1 MNKNFLTRIIS
12 FVLAAMMILTS
23 LPINTFAETGAAASQ
38 GASDQK
44 GKNYDIVPMDKD
56 YINGLGVKVAKP
68 GANEKAEDFIKNPD
82 QPKIYTLRT
91 DYKTQ
96 KGDKYE
102 ISYQPYIA
110 SVGEAA
116 SKDEKAKINKTIELP
131 ELSGYEKPQ
140 DDFVINY
147 KNIVDAAKD
156 GQERGNKENGLKYS
170 TEQEHKYKAKINTIK
185 IKHVFQ
191 DLEDFSKYTNP
202 DGTVGEKGELITTQN
217 GNTGSTMEVSPYEGE
232 EAKGFVPEANAI
244 TMQVPENTENFILE
258 YRYNRAHYDVVFDTQ
273 DGTSIPTRTLYYEQ
287 VIPKLDKNSVPTKVG
302 SVFQGWMPSVDLKT
316 KDGKKYK
323 ANDIIKDGT
332 DGAIKDLDANL
343 IMPDSKVTFTA
354 VWKDKEKADYAI
366 QFWAEKAD
374 HAEGASLMDKY
385 DYMGT
390 RVYKDKDTGTRPDL
404 NAEPVNGLKFPD
416 LDQARLNKIWAN
428 ARFNRGHDLY
438 LNKFYVYNQALTADQ
453 NKDPKIASE
462 VKPVKSTGK
471 TVYNI
476 YYDRQVYDLY
486 FTKSNAQ
493 PEKNTIYPEIWGYD
507 KAEGEAV
514 MKGGPGN
521 LYHYKARFNEIM
533 YKWPNDAKQTKGFT
547 PGYQSF
553 GWGPNYTK
561 PNFPL
566 HLDTPPYRLNADEFL
581 DMGNYTNWGGY
592 TKRIDKGDGTTI
604 DLDPFDFT
612 TLSFGIKQDNP
623 SIPHHMDFWMDG
635 FKKDETIIR
644 YDLVR
649 TKADTAGL
657 GYGHRYPKVLG
668 FTPYGYNPR
677 AAWPAIAEGSEEN
690 GRVNEDEINDL
701 NDARDEI
708 TPNNCGTYYNNFGT
722 KLPIGQLEFISSF
735 FSDSDEF
742 GDVKE
747 GGQSFEE
754 NGYLRFKYT
763 RNKYPLR
770 FNYDPS
776 IIRDDS
782 YFNSKNQLDTF
793 YEFPLKALSPD
804 LVDDNLD
811 RDDKEYFKD
820 DPKNLL
826 DNPENLQKLGL
837 TDLVFTDP
845 KDGKLKVKR
854 PDDLSDQMV
863 FKGWAIDPA
872 GTKLIWENKGE
883 TMPTHPLN
891 LYAKWGEPDYK
902 WKVTFD
908 PDGGE
913 LKTIDETKL
922 TTELKTIQEGDI
934 GKEEVNTYAKKGY
947 LKEPAITADG
957 KQIFTVIQRQKLV
970 EPAKPTK
977 KGYDFMGWE
986 VIRYKKNEKGDYKDE
1001 VDNTYRKTYKVPEL
1015 YTFGNDVVSP
1025 IYLKAIWVPNQR
1037 VDVTVE
1043 HYFLKDDFTLDTSM
1057 KPNPKIDILA
1067 EKRAN
1072 YLVATTGDKQD
1083 VKYILARHEDIEE
1096 NLKGKY
1102 KDKNGKEYDLKTV
1115 YEEYNERVK
1124 LNNSFFQTFR
1134 VEPEKIKNQETGK
1147 MEDNPKVVNNVFKFF
1162 YRPFRTRDYKVN
1174 YIDERGKKDIE
1185 KFFKGLELTDTST
1198 LTGDEL
1204 LEANKANKEKFEAKK
1219 EDFEKLIK
1227 KYQVIEPEA
1236 VSNGNRHYDA
1246 RNYRRIPG
1254 WVLAENE
1261 KPQQQLFFDV
1271 NETTN
1276 AFLGINGTGADQIFF
1291 YYRDARVIEVPK
1303 DGKTPEGYVRVTF
1316 KIDEK
1321 DKGGVFK
1328 DKDEKDLTELH
1339 YDVFKGLKFDKLPRP
1354 EEWIGGNDAE
1364 GKPLEKEENRYYITA
1379 DDGKK
1384 FIKWDNDKLLNDDTL
1399 LEKNYTFTAYF
1410 DWEGLSASGLVRT
1423 EAFKDPNPIKKDP
1436 ANPSIKEKDWTNDF
1450 APTIEELKKQL
1461 VWKEKDQVKD
1471 LPAETEIKFFDEK
1484 GNEITSDDQIY
1495 ELVNEKKKAD
1505 SDELVRTVNIKAKVK
1520 FKDKKDE
1527 QELNIPITV
1536 YKNVYE
1542 ALTGTAKPLFLSEAE
1557 KGDLKDI
1564 TGDYIKVTVAPTGE
1578 LKNKDNKIYY
1588 VNKNAWVEIPEV
1600 SPDNSSF
1607 INWTADQVKQ
1617 NDDGK
1622 ANGVFDFKKR
1632 HKFTEDTVISPR
1644 FSQTSELVV
1653 HESFKDAK
1661 GNWVNNFIA
1670 TDLTDEKIKEAIEVR
1685 NGKAMALGADDKIT
1699 IVDDAGKEY
1708 ESDDALNADL
1718 YKKLK
1723 EKFDG
1728 SQASRTETIKV
1739 KVTFANGEV
1748 QTVTVPIKV
1757 IKNIYEAKTK
1767 TEKPYY
1773 VPSEYVK
1780 VTLDPTTKAQDPQRT
1795 YFYVNPD
1802 AKVEIPGNDPVGV
1815 KEAFTRW
1822 TMKKDSEAA
1831 DVVGEKYELKKRHK
1845 FEEDSTII
1853 AQYEEGK
1860 VKIIYVDENKKEIDP
1875 KYHIDGEDYPTEK
1888 FGKLNRAA
1896 NDSDF
1901 GDPKVVAPKFK
1912 GYLYS
1917 SRDSIKGKKYKDPA
1931 DPNLD
1936 IVKYYYY
1943 KKVTTDTPLNPYPYF
1958 PVIFDAN
1965 TGEFESDPKDKKT
1978 VYVYF
1983 DGENA
1988 TVEKVTFKEVREAV
2002 EEKFGKPSKADE
2014 NFIEWQDKKKSGS
2027 AVDDADEIQ
2036 FKDWN
2041 WDADPD
2047 NGYVPEIFY
2056 ANYGKASALVKYLDL
2071 NGKPIADEFKIDGV
2085 EYPTEKAG
2093 TADEAIPSD
2102 VFTKDTAP
2110 KLTGY
2115 KFNRI
2120 ELNPKDGKYAL
2131 SNKAT
2136 IKIYYEKDLDVI
2148 PAKDGSGNPNE
2159 KPDGYVEVKFVPTDK
2174 AKDTTEKIFYVNP
2187 KKEVTIPIADPVAI
2201 ATFKFKEW
2209 KMGANADGAVYT
2221 PSTPK
2226 KFTEKETVI
2235 TATYEETKNIIPYN
2249 PSVSDPMP
2257 RPEGYV
2263 RVTFAADN
2271 GLKLTEQKAYYVK
2284 ANAGITLG
2292 NAELKKPGHTE
2303 ETGYKFKE
2311 WDKADDTVIEA
2322 TDIVVTAKA
2331 TVLDPFIPQQDPNEK
2346 DKPDGYVTV
2355 TFVAGEHGT
2364 LEGGKKI
2371 YYVNPKKYVRLDA
2384 PKPVGDTG
2392 YDFVAWSSNKVQ
2404 GDFSLANYINYTEDT
2419 VITAMFNQKD
2429 AVYPKLDGS
2438 TKPAGYVEVTFVIN
2452 STNGKFA
2459 DNEVTTYY
2467 VDPSREVSLKA
2478 PNTVAG
2484 TGYMFGGWKLD
2495 LAKDETFDPTDKK
2508 NYKKDTTIYG
2518 SFKELDDIIPATN
2531 DDGTPNLRPTDYVAV
2546 LFIEG
2551 DHAKSIEGK
2560 VLYYVNPEA
2569 GKKLRDVT
2577 KPKITADTGWIHTG
2591 WDTDDMTEIKT
2602 YIFVVAQ
2609 YEERKSVIPAL
2620 NDDGTP
2626 NDKPDGYVTVTFK
2639 ADKNGKLQEKG
2650 ADIAQKVYYVNP
2662 NVYVKLDAPAKAPD
2676 TGFAFGSWKS
2686 DKKVFSLDN
2695 FIRYEHDTTIIAN
2708 FNLKGDV
2715 IPKTQPNDSEK
2726 PVGFVTVNFVIEG
2739 KGGKIEDREIITY
2752 FVKPNTAVTIHP
2764 PKTKAYTGYEFEK
2777 WSPDTTVPTPY
2788 KDKLTTIKGS
2798 FKKLDDI
2805 IKSKE
2810 ANGTIN
2816 AKPDGYVTVQYLK
2829 GEHGVLDGK
2838 TTFYVNPNAGKKLE
2852 DLDTKGITVVPSPT
2866 YKFDKWDKAMDT
2878 AITGTSDINV
2888 TAEYTQLPDII
2899 KAGPKDTAP
2908 AGYVVII
2915 FETDGRGTITGNP
2928 AYEDSTNPA
2937 KNETEIVYF
2946 VNPKKNIKLAK
2957 LEAGVKPKADQLA
2970 IPSTTP
2976 GENNEFEKWRADID
2990 KDAPIIRGR
2999 VHIAMFKPKEVTLTY
3014 DANGADDPGDV
3025 PPVLTVDYD
3034 TDVRL
3039 AGKGDLAKK
3048 DASFKGW
3055 KIGEKIYQAGDQ
3067 INLKENTTAYAQWTN
3082 DQNII
3087 PYDPV
3092 NEPTT
3097 RPDDTYVR
3105 VTFAADDGLSLT
3117 EQKAYYV
3124 KKDAGI
3130 KLGDTNLAK
3139 PKYSEDTGYKFKEWD
3154 KVDTLEI
3161 TQDITV
3167 TAKATKLNPVIPATG
3182 APNEQPEGYKEVTF
3196 VVKAEDVLKGS
3207 ITGVAKFYV
3216 NPTEYVTINP
3226 PATKAETGFEF
3237 GAWDKDSTRPTVYKD
3252 DATITGSFNG
3262 LKDVIPKTKTDDSEK
3277 PDGYKTVTFVI
3288 DPATGGQIVDKEI
3301 TVYYV
3306 NPAKDVTVPQPKT
3319 LAQTGYEF
3327 EKWDQDTTTAKKYA
3341 ADTTVK
3347 GNFKKLDDIIPSTDG
3362 TGKANAK
3369 PDGYVTVTFDKGD
3382 QGEIKGQKVY
3392 YVNPKVK
3399 PAKTLGDTTIV
3410 KPEVKAE
3417 VGYKFT
3423 GWNFADTKEILS
3435 NLTVIAQYEEIADV
3449 IPKTKE
3455 DESEKPEGYITV
3467 TFVKGDHG
3475 KELTGQAVY
3484 YVNPNKAVVLK
3495 DKAPTSVPNTG
3506 FDFANWDT
3514 QIDKRI
3520 QYKDNDV
3527 IKALYNAKGD
3537 VITQERTDGTDKPAG
3552 YVKVSF
3558 AKGEHGE
3565 LSGKTVYYVNPNKE
3579 VTVPAPTVKASIG
3592 WKQKSG
3598 NEAWDQA
3605 LTQKFTE
3612 DTTTITAKY
3621 EQLADVVPQENTDE
3635 SDKPLGYITVTFKAD
3650 ANGSLSGKTVYYV
3663 NSKKIVDL
3671 TDTAKAITKNPN
3683 TGYTA
3688 EGGTWTPS
3696 ITSKK
3701 YTADA
3706 EYEFNFVKL
3715 PPVIEKIDENTK
3727 KPDGY
3732 VKVTLKPTDKAT
3744 DSKEKVYF
3752 VNPLKEVT
3760 ITNKPVGKKE
3770 IINEIEYAYTFT
3782 GWTVTRGTIASWPNE
3797 NINGQFTQETEIT
3810 AKYSTKVNWGE
3821 IPPAP
3826 APKKDAVTAKGDT
3839 PKPEDLIKNV
3849 PGSENDPL
3857 PEGTTFKYTDDGTPD
3872 VKNPGK
3878 TTAKVEVRYPNGK
3891 TTVVEVPIT
3900 VVDNVVPQIGTEKPL
3915 VPDKYVKVT
3924 VDTTYKATDNTK
3936 FKKVFWVKPGVEV
3949 TLPDIL
3955 APTGRTVTDLTT
3967 KVTNTNNFIKWQLV
3981 GSDPPKFYKSEIT
3994 DTFEKDSSIVAI
4006 YEVNDNIEPKPNNDQ
4021 LLPKGSDPKAK
4032 DFINNP
4038 YDDNDPKNKDNLP
4051 PGTKFDFVPGTEPV
4065 TETPGVNKKTKIKVT
4080 YPNGEVRIV
4089 EVNYNV
4095 TEDVVEQT
4103 DPNKKPDVPDNFVE
4117 VTVDTTDFAKG
4128 DSHYVKT
4135 YWVNPE
4141 KMVEIPAPIPNDIK
4155 EGYAFDYWK
4164 VDLGLENGT
4173 RYRKTIKDR
4182 FVRQTYIKACYY
4194 KVEIPKPGSDYVV
4207 TDVNVLPNEDE
4218 YRSKITPPKGKEIAR
4233 VGIIEQ
4239 PIVSKPGR
4247 TRALIEVEYKDGT
4260 KTKVWVQVYVQRPGE
4275 TNTQIIYRD
4284 RIVEKIIKIKDN
4296 QRLKEVRFMQGFEG
4310 KFRPHDGLTR
4320 AEAAQILANAL
4331 KQDGYKYNPA
4341 YPINYKD
4348 VKQKWYT
4355 QAIVIT
4361 TQANVFKGYDD
4372 GYFRPEEKISRAE
4385 WIATLKRFQQLKDA
4399 DGNKMGLKANH
4410 WATREVEAAYEEGWL
4425 QIYTNGNAKFNANEP
4440 ITREEVAAVTNKAFG
4455 RLIDRTY
4462 IMRNDK
4468 SVINYKDINP
4478 SMWSYV
4484 DILCASNS
4492 FIHDE
4497 NVYMSHGIEY
4507 IKTIVNNIEG
4517 TIIFNVQ
4524 LKNLEII
4531 QDKFQRYLR

>member
-23 LPINTFAETGAAASQ
+23 LPINTFAEADEPNTGNTE
-38 GASDQK
+38 K
-44 GKNYDIVPMDKD
+44 KTMNYDETPIGKEQ
-56 YINGLGVKVAKP
+56 INGGLKVKVAKP
-68 GANEKAEDFIKNPD
+68 ADGKTAKELVKNPD
-82 QPKIYTLRT
+82 MPKLYTLRA
-91 DYKTQ
+91 DYKVQ
-96 KGDKYE
+96 RGDNE
-102 ISYQPYIA
+102 IISYQPYIVT
-110 SVGEAA
+110 VGDYDYKYTDQKGVEQKVLSDA
-116 SKDEKAKINKTIELP
+116 EKAKINKYIDLP
-131 ELSGYEKPQ
+131 ELDGYSAPTPR
-140 DDFVINY
+140 FHVNY
-147 KNIVDAAKD
+147 KYIKD
-156 GQERGNKENGLKYS
+156 NAEQKNG
-170 TEQEHKYKAKINTIK
+170 EHPYVYNPKPRDITVR
-185 IKHVFQ
+185 HVFQ
-191 DLEDFSKYTNP
+191 HLDDIEKYGGEGATKEDIVEVQSGLTGAILNIQALDDDKIQGYEPESNT
-202 DGTVGEKGELITTQN
+202 ITTQ
-217 GNTGSTMEVSPYEGE
+217 
-232 EAKGFVPEANAI
+232 VPESNAEFE
-244 TMQVPENTENFILE
+244 VVF
-258 YRYNRAHYDVVFDTQ
+258 RYNRKHYNLVYDTKE
-273 DGTSIPTRTLYYEQ
+273 GTPIPSRTVYFEQ
-287 VIPKLDKNSVPTKVG
+287 VIPALADVEIPKKIGAKLVG
-302 SVFQGWMPSVDLKT
+302 WKPSKDIEGSINNVNKIYEAGEVIKDNDGNPVLDLK
-316 KDGKKYK
+316 
-323 ANDIIKDGT
+323 
-332 DGAIKDLDANL
+332 ANL
-343 IMPDSKVTFTA
+343 KMPASDITFTA
-354 VWKDKEKADYAI
+354 VWEDNEKADYAI

-374 HAEGASLMDKY
+374 HADGASLMDKY

-390 RVYKDKDTGTRPDL
+390 RVYENADTGFTPNL
-404 NAEPVNGLKFPD
+404 EKEPIKGIKFPD
-416 LDQARLNKIWAN
+416 LDQARLAKIWAG
-428 ARFNRGHDLY
+428 ARINRGRDLY
-438 LNKFYVYNQALTADQ
+438 LNKFFVYNKKLTDEQ
-453 NKDPKIASE
+453 NKDEKNPTITKTVSA
-462 VKPVKSTGK
+462 TGQ

-507 KAEGEAV
+507 KAQGEAV
-514 MKGGPGN
+514 MLGGPGKP
-521 LYHYKARFNEIM
+521 YHYKARFNEMM

-553 GWGPNYTK
+553 GWGPNYTT
-561 PNFPL
+561 PNWPL
-566 HLDTPPYRLNADEFL
+566 HLDTPPYRLNADEFI
-581 DMGNYTNWGGY
+581 DMANYTSWGGY
-592 TKRIDKGDGTTI
+592 TKHIDKGDGTTK
-604 DLDPFDFT
+604 DLDPLDFT
-612 TLSFGIKQDNP
+612 TLSFGIKQDSP

-690 GRVNEDEINDL
+690 GRVDEAGINDL
-701 NDARDEI
+701 NDERNDI
-708 TPNNCGTYYNNFGT
+708 TPNNSGSYYNNQGG
-722 KLPIGQLEFISSF
+722 KLPIGQLDFIPVF

-747 GGQSFEE
+747 GGQAFTE

-782 YFNSKNQLDTF
+782 YFNSNNQLDTF

-804 LVDDNLD
+804 VDSNDEYKKVD
-811 RDDKEYFKD
+811 TKEG
-820 DPKNLL
+820 PKNLL

-837 TDLVFTDP
+837 KDLVFTDP
-845 KDGKLKVKR
+845 QDNKLKVKR
-854 PDDLSDQMV
+854 PDNISDKMV
-863 FKGWAIDPA
+863 FKGWALDPA
-872 GTKLIWENKGE
+872 GTKLIWQNKGE
-883 TMPTHPLN
+883 TMPFHPLN

-908 PDGGE
+908 PNGGE
-913 LKTIDETKL
+913 LQIIDVKKL
-922 TTELKTIQEGDI
+922 TAKMKTIQEGDI
-934 GKEEVNTYAKKGY
+934 GQEEIKTYPEKGY
-947 LKEPAITADG
+947 NGKELPDE
-957 KQIFTVIQRQKLV
+957 KDVDKEKKPQVFTVIQRQKLI
-970 EPAKPTK
+970 EPKIPK
-977 KGYDFMGWE
+977 REGYDFMGWE
-986 VIRYKKNEKGDYKDE
+986 FVRYKKDDNGEDTDT
-1001 VDNTYRKTYKVPEL
+1001 VDTSYRDTYKVPEL
-1015 YTFGNDVVSP
+1015 YSFGNDVVSNVH
-1025 IYLKAIWVPNQR
+1025 LKAIWVKNNVLDIKAYHHFLDLNFDEKKVVEQRLPNRRAGSYTAAVGSMQGT
-1037 VDVTVE
+1037 DYLLIST
-1043 HYFLKDDFTLDTSM
+1043 KDELRKLEDKSESYRNYKELTSTL
-1057 KPNPKIDILA
+1057 NPVGRTNTYTQVLRIEPTEIK
-1067 EKRAN
+1067 N
-1072 YLVATTGDKQD
+1072 STTG
-1083 VKYILARHEDIEE
+1083 KYEA
-1096 NLKGKY
+1096 N
-1102 KDKNGKEYDLKTV
+1102 
-1115 YEEYNERVK
+1115 
-1124 LNNSFFQTFR
+1124 
-1134 VEPEKIKNQETGK
+1134 PEA
-1147 MEDNPKVVNNVFKFF
+1147 KVNVFHFY
-1162 YRPFRTRDYKVN
+1162 YRPFRKREYTVN
-1174 YIDERGKKDIE
+1174 YIDERGKEEIE
-1185 KFFKGLELTDTST
+1185 KFFRDLKLEDINNLEKLRELSENENFKKLTEEEQKEEIEKFFRD
-1198 LTGDEL
+1198 LKLEDINNLKELREL
-1204 LEANKANKEKFEAKK
+1204 LEDEEFKKLTEEEQEEKKEEVILDAIKRNKTKFEDKK
-1219 EDFEKLIK
+1219 KKADFEKIIK
-1227 KYQVIEPEA
+1227 KYQVIGPE
-1236 VSNGNRHYDA
+1236 VVINGNRDYDA
-1246 RNYRRIPG
+1246 RNYRKIAG
-1254 WVLAENE
+1254 WKLTSD
-1261 KPQQQLFFDV
+1261 PQQQLFFNVGKD
-1271 NETTN
+1271 NE
-1276 AFLGINGTGADQIFF
+1276 FLGINGTGADQVFF
-1291 YYRDARVIEVPK
+1291 YYKDVRVIEVPK
-1303 DGKTPEGYVRVTF
+1303 DGVTPEDYVRVIF
-1316 KIDEK
+1316 KA
-1321 DKGGVFK
+1321 DKGGSFG
-1328 DKDEKDLTELH
+1328 KDEKGNDIKELH
-1339 YDVFKGLKFDKLPRP
+1339 YDVIKGLKSQLLPIPKELGTKADGTPNDKV
-1354 EEWIGGNDAE
+1354 E
-1364 GKPLEKEENRYYITA
+1364 GKYYITPET
-1379 DDGKK
+1379 GKK
-1384 FIKWDNDKLLNDDTL
+1384 FTKWDKSTLLNKDTIIN
-1399 LEKNYTFTAYF
+1399 EAYTFTAYF
-1410 DWEGLSASGLVRT
+1410 DWEGLSATGVVRT
-1423 EAFKDPNPIKKDP
+1423 EAFKDPNGT
-1436 ANPSIKEKDWTNDF
+1436 WTNDF
-1450 APTIEELKKQL
+1450 APTIDQLKKQL
-1461 VWKEKDQVKD
+1461 VWREKDEVKD
-1471 LPAETEIKFFDEK
+1471 FPEGTVIKLYDEVGAELT
-1484 GNEITSDDQIY
+1484 TDDQVY
-1495 ELVNEKKKAD
+1495 DLVNEKKAAD
-1505 SDELVRTVNIKAKVK
+1505 KDELVRTVNVKAKVT
-1520 FKDKKDE
+1520 FKDGKE
-1527 QELNIPITV
+1527 PQELDIPIIV

-1542 ALTGTAKPLFLSEAE
+1542 ALNENGDKPLFLKEAE
-1557 KGDLKDI
+1557 GKDAKDGGLKDI
-1564 TGDYIKVTVAPTGE
+1564 LKENTEKRYIKVTVKP
-1578 LKNKDNKIYY
+1578 NKDFDNKDDKVYY
-1588 VNKNAWVEIPEV
+1588 VNPNAWVEIPEIKTDGD
-1600 SPDNSSF
+1600 SNF
-1607 INWTADQVKQ
+1607 TNWTANIGAQ
-1617 NDDGK
+1617 NEEGK
-1622 ANGVFDFKKR
+1622 ENGIFNFGKR
-1632 HKFTEDTVISPR
+1632 HKFTEDTIITPVGAGDVVEQTDPNKKPPVPDSYVKVIVDK
-1644 FSQTSELVV
+1644 TDNAEL
-1653 HESFKDAK
+1653 K
-1661 GNWVNNFIA
+1661 
-1670 TDLTDEKIKEAIEVR
+1670 TDEKQTQTFWVNPAKEVVIPVTKPT
-1685 NGKAMALGADDKIT
+1685 GKDVPVSNDNPKAFTWVFTKWTSDEKPSRTWSENVDLGIRAKFEKETVITANYDKSIFEQGT
-1699 IVDDAGKEY
+1699 VVAEELVAY
-1708 ESDDALNADL
+1708 ESTKDINDFIPTEEALKEQVKVIDANGTAVALPNDAKLELVLDSAAEL
-1718 YKKLK
+1718 YDKLK
-1723 EKFDG
+1723 EKDNENDEPTRIEYVK
-1728 SQASRTETIKV
+1728 A
-1739 KVTFANGEV
+1739 KVTFKNGEV
-1748 QTVTVPIKV
+1748 QEVEIPIKV
-1757 IKNIYEAKTK
+1757 IKNIYEAKTLTK
-1767 TEKPYY
+1767 KPYY
-1773 VPSEYVK
+1773 VPEEYVR
-1780 VTLDPTTKAQDPQRT
+1780 VVLNPTSLATDPQKT
-1795 YFYVNPD
+1795 YYYVNPK
-1802 AKVEIPGNDPVGV
+1802 AKVIIPGKEPTGTGDNKFV
-1815 KEAFTRW
+1815 KW
-1822 TMKKDSEAA
+1822 TMKADNASGKGEDYTLSDRHQFKEASTITAQYSA
-1831 DVVGEKYELKKRHK
+1831 DVVP
-1845 FEEDSTII
+1845 
-1853 AQYEEGK
+1853 QEG
-1860 VKIIYVDENKKEIDP
+1860 
-1875 KYHIDGEDYPTEK
+1875 PTKPEGIPEK
-1888 FGKLNRAA
+1888 F
-1896 NDSDF
+1896 
-1901 GDPKVVAPKFK
+1901 
-1912 GYLYS
+1912 
-1917 SRDSIKGKKYKDPA
+1917 
-1931 DPNLD
+1931 
-1936 IVKYYYY
+1936 
-1943 KKVTTDTPLNPYPYF
+1943 
-1958 PVIFDAN
+1958 
-1965 TGEFESDPKDKKT
+1965 
-1978 VYVYF
+1978 
-1983 DGENA
+1983 
-1988 TVEKVTFKEVREAV
+1988 
-2002 EEKFGKPSKADE
+2002 
-2014 NFIEWQDKKKSGS
+2014 
-2027 AVDDADEIQ
+2027 
-2036 FKDWN
+2036 
-2041 WDADPD
+2041 
-2047 NGYVPEIFY
+2047 
-2056 ANYGKASALVKYLDL
+2056 
-2071 NGKPIADEFKIDGV
+2071 
-2085 EYPTEKAG
+2085 
-2093 TADEAIPSD
+2093 
-2102 VFTKDTAP
+2102 
-2110 KLTGY
+2110 
-2115 KFNRI
+2115 
-2120 ELNPKDGKYAL
+2120 
-2131 SNKAT
+2131 
-2136 IKIYYEKDLDVI
+2136 
-2148 PAKDGSGNPNE
+2148 
-2159 KPDGYVEVKFVPTDK
+2159 VEVKFVPTDK
-2174 AKDTTEKIFYVNP
+2174 AKDTTKKIFWVNP
-2187 KKEVTIPIADPVAI
+2187 DVKVTIPVANPEG
-2201 ATFKFKEW
+2201 AQYFTFKEW
-2209 KMGANADGAVYT
+2209 KIGENADGAVYT
-2221 PSTPK
+2221 PSTPQQFK
-2226 KFTEKETVI
+2226 VATTI
-2235 TATYEETKNIIPYN
+2235 TATYDESKNIIPYA
-2249 PSVSDPMP
+2249 PSATDPMP
-2257 RPEGYV
+2257 RPDGYV
-2263 RVTFAADN
+2263 RVTFAADD
-2271 GLKLTEQKAYYVK
+2271 GIKLTEQKAYYVK
-2284 ANAGITLG
+2284 KNTGIKLG
-2292 NAELKKPGHTE
+2292 NAELVKPKYDV
-2303 ETGYKFKE
+2303 ETGYKFDK
-2311 WDKADDTVIEA
+2311 WDKEDTLEIKTE
-2322 TDIVVTAKA
+2322 DIVVTAKA
-2331 TVLDPFIPQQDPNEK
+2331 TVLDPVIPQKDPSGK
-2346 DKPDGYVTV
+2346 DKPAEYVTV
-2355 TFVAGEHGT
+2355 TFVSDANGEIRDNGINID
-2364 LEGGKKI
+2364 KKV
-2371 YYVNPKKYVRLDA
+2371 YYVNSKKFVQLNA
-2384 PKPVGDTG
+2384 PTPLGNTG
-2392 YDFVAWSSNKVQ
+2392 YDFAAWKSDQVT
-2404 GDFSLANYINYTEDT
+2404 GDFSLANFVNYTKDT

-2429 AVYPKLDGS
+2429 AVYPKLKDDGS
-2438 TKPAGYVEVTFVIN
+2438 DKPAGYVEVTFAITGTGG
-2452 STNGKFA
+2452 SIAKG
-2459 DNEVTTYY
+2459 EVTTYY
-2467 VDPSREVSLKA
+2467 VDPNRQVSLKA
-2478 PNTVAG
+2478 PKTIAG
-2484 TGYMFGGWKLD
+2484 TGFMFDKWRLGKN
-2495 LAKDETFDPTDKK
+2495 PTDQIINPADQKQYT
-2508 NYKKDTTIYG
+2508 NNTTIYG
-2518 SFKELDDIIPATN
+2518 SFVKLKDIIPATN
-2531 DDGTPNLRPTDYVAV
+2531 QDGTPNLEPVDYVAV
-2546 LFIEG
+2546 LFIGG
-2551 DHAKSIEGK
+2551 DHANKLDGQ
-2560 VLYYVNPEA
+2560 VLYYVNPKA
-2569 GKKLRDVT
+2569 GKKLGDLT
-2577 KPKITADTGWIHTG
+2577 KPTITPDTGWKQKAG
-2591 WDTDDMTEIKT
+2591 PDAWDVEDSTVIKD

-2609 YEERKSVIPAL
+2609 YEPIDDVIEKVDA
-2620 NDDGTP
+2620 NTK
-2626 NDKPDGYVTVTFK
+2626 KPDGYVTVTFK
-2639 ADKNGKLQEKG
+2639 GGDNGKLDGITE
-2650 ADIAQKVYYVNP
+2650 KVYYVNP
-2662 NVYVKLDAPAKAPD
+2662 AKYVKLTPPKTVPD
-2676 TGFAFGSWKS
+2676 KGYEFGSWKS
-2686 DKKVFSLDN
+2686 DDKVFSLEN
-2695 FIRYEHDTTIIAN
+2695 FIKYEKDTTITAN
-2708 FNLKGDV
+2708 FNLEKKV
-2715 IPKTQPNDSEK
+2715 IPKKKQDDSEK
-2726 PVGFVTVNFVIEG
+2726 PKGFVTVNFVIEG
-2739 KGGKIEDREIITY
+2739 QGGKIEDGQTITY
-2752 FVKPNTAVTIHP
+2752 FVEPNTDVTIHP
-2764 PKTKAYTGYEFEK
+2764 PKTKADTGYEFDK
-2777 WSPDTTVPTPY
+2777 WDPDTTEAKKY
-2788 KDKLTTIKGS
+2788 TTATTVKGK

-2805 IKSKE
+2805 IPSKKPD
-2810 ANGTIN
+2810 GTLN
-2816 AKPDGYVTVQYLK
+2816 AKPEGYVTVQFLK

-3878 TTAKVEVRYPNGK
+3878 TTAKVEVRYPDGK
-3891 TTVVEVPIT
+3891 TAVVEVPIT
-3900 VVDNVVPQIGTEKPL
+3900 VVDNVVPQIGEDKPN
-3915 VPDKYVKVT
+3915 VPGKYVKVT
-3924 VDTTYKATDNTK
+3924 VDTTDTATPNTR
-3936 FKKVFWVKPGVEV
+3936 FVKVFWVKPGVEV

-3955 APTGRTVTDLTT
+3955 APTGKTVTNLKTR
-3967 KVTNTNNFIKWQLV
+3967 VTNTNNFIKWKLV
-3981 GSDPPKFYKSEIT
+3981 GSNPEKFYDDEI
-3994 DTFEKDSSIVAI
+3994 KDNFTAKESIIEAT
-4006 YEVNDNIEPKPNNDQ
+4006 YEQDKNVEPEAKNNQ
-4021 LLPKGSDPKAK
+4021 LIPKGSYRNPK

-4038 YDDNDPKNKDNLP
+4038 YNDNDPKNKGNLP
-4051 PGTKFDFVPGTEPV
+4051 PGTKFDFVPGFEPD
-4065 TETPGVNKKTKIKVT
+4065 TETPGTNKTTKIKVT
-4080 YPNGEVRIV
+4080 YPNGEVK
-4089 EVNYNV
+4089 EVTVTYNV
-4095 TEDVVEQT
+4095 TEDVVEQP
-4103 DPNKKPDVPDNFVE
+4103 DPNDPTTKPSVPGNYVK
-4117 VTVDTTDFAKG
+4117 VTVDTTDIATRETYSF
-4128 DSHYVKT
+4128 KT
-4135 YWVNPE
+4135 YWVNPDR
-4141 KMVEIPAPIPNDIK
+4141 MVKIPTDKPKGVKDDKDNR
-4155 EGYAFDYWK
+4155 EWLFDYWQADSK
-4164 VDLGLENGT
+4164 TGEGT
-4173 RYRKTIKDR
+4173 RYREVIEDR
-4182 FVRQTYIKACYY
+4182 FTEDTDIKAFYY
-4194 KVEIPKPGSDYVV
+4194 KADIPDSDYVV
-4207 TDVNVLPNEDE
+4207 TDVNVFPNEDE

-4233 VGIIEQ
+4233 VIIKDQ
-4239 PIVSKPGR
+4239 PDVSKPGNR
-4247 TRALIEVEYKDGT
+4247 TQAEIEVFYTDGT
-4260 KTKVWVQVYVQRPGE
+4260 SATVKVKVYVQRPSE
-4275 TNTQIIYRD
+4275 RQSYPEIIYRD
-4284 RIVEKIIKIKDN
+4284 RIVEKEKIVEKIIKIKDN